1 MSPDLFV
8 QLVVEEDR
16 RAGSAPTPSG
26 LQRRLARLAALR
38 LVRHEL
44 PQRSYLWW
52 NRGEDLQPAGCLG

>member
-8 QLVVEEDR
+8 QLVVEGER
-16 RAGSAPTPSG
+16 HAGSAQAPSS

-38 LVRHEL
+38 LAGREL

-52 NRGEDLQPAGCLG
+52 NRGESLQPAGCLR

>member
-8 QLVVEEDR
+8 QLVVEEER
-16 RAGSAPTPSG
+16 PGSAQAPSS

-38 LVRHEL
+38 LAGHEL

-52 NRGEDLQPAGCLG
+52 NRGESLQPAGCLR